1 MGVLCVMWMRSALL
15 VCSHGDTLFK
25 CFNIFFSLFLFTTH
39 GVDCVDEPTF
49 SLSMYSPYI
58 LPVQF
63 HNIRARSAAIEDK
76 EKKYIDTESRNLIKS
91 ARSEDRDGYK
101 RRSDCCVFLFL
112 DGSAH
117 YFDSFLRE
125 KTGTYTLQPGTINDY
140 PHYAN
145 KECSLR
151 GRYTAD
157 CTYIWKT
164 NGAWIIG
171 DGTSVGE

>member
-1 MGVLCVMWMRSALL
+1 MGVQCKMWRGPETRFGTLLILLRFMQGVLCTEDLL
-15 VCSHGDTLFK
+15 P
-25 CFNIFFSLFLFTTH
+25 FSLH
-39 GVDCVDEPTF
+39 MYPTY
-49 SLSMYSPYI
+49 M
-58 LPVQF
+58 LPLHF
-63 HNIRARSAAIEDK
+63 HNIRARSAEIDDK
-76 EKKYIDTESRNLIKS
+76 YNELIVPRNLVKS
-91 ARSEDRDGYK
+91 ARSEERGTY
-101 RRSDCCVFLFL
+101 RRGADCCVFLFL